1 MKSMQREECKR
12 TYLGLGGQDA
22 TLGSQAQ
29 RTEDLPDEWTPPTN
43 AFLASTDKA
52 FIISGLFEYCDIFGQ
67 HHCDSFH
74 YMYAKDKDRLVNVPA
89 DSLAEGREPP
99 MCPDSFLLNDPIP
112 QPDVFMGKK
121 YQWTEM
127 PRCEQPTEKEYSE
140 Q

>member
-1 MKSMQREECKR
+1 M
-12 TYLGLGGQDA
+12 GGQDA

-43 AFLASTDKA
+43 AFLASTDKR

-89 DSLAEGREPP
+89 DSLAEGIEPP
-99 MCPDSFLLNDPIP
+99 MCPDSSLLNDPIP

-127 PRCEQPTEKEYSE
+127 PRCEQATENEYSE